1 MIELFLP
8 RTDPG
13 VAVQLV
19 ATLVVGLPLVV
30 MLARRRLTEVV
41 WFVGG
46 LVLLLLGFFAL
57 RTVH

>member
-1 MIELFLP
+1 M
-8 RTDPG
+8 
-13 VAVQLV
+13 QLV

-46 LVLLLLGFFAL
+46 LVLLLLGFFAF